1 MWVVYRKGA
10 RSIIGITADGG
21 IDPDKETAIKE
32 IVGGTVAP
40 GSISEYE
47 AIQVTDR
54 EKISQYLEAFPG
66 RLAVAGTT
74 KQPKLVIREPEVFSL
89 YITTDATDKH
99 PIDGIPTIPA
109 DGSSSVLITIQKVD
123 ERAKPQTGKKDN
135 DQLYLRANHGI
146 IRDAA
151 GKEAI
156 SSTTLDKGEARIR
169 LFSETVRRVAT
180 LQIMAN
186 NPDIQDCMLRIEFV

>member
-10 RSIIGITADGG
+10 RKIIGITADGG

-40 GSISEYE
+40 GDISEYE

-54 EKISQYLEAFPG
+54 EKVSQYLEAFPAK
-66 RLAVAGTT
+66 LAVAGTT
-74 KQPKLVIREPEVFSL
+74 KQPKLVIREPEAFSL
-89 YITTDATDKH
+89 YITTDASDKH

-109 DGSSSVLITIQKVD
+109 DGASSVLITIQKVD

-146 IRDAA
+146 IRDEA
-151 GKEAI
+151 GNEAI
-156 SSTTLDKGEARIR
+156 SSVALNKGEAKIR
-169 LFSETVRRVAT
+169 LFSETVKRVTT
-180 LQIMAN
+180 LQIMAK
-186 NPDIQDCMLRIEFV
+186 NPEIQDCMLRIEFV

>member
-10 RSIIGITADGG
+10 RSIIGLTADGG
-21 IDPDKETAIKE
+21 IDPDKATAIKE

-40 GSISEYE
+40 GDIGEYE
-47 AIQVTDR
+47 AIRVTDR
-54 EKISQYLEAFPG
+54 EKIPQYLDAFPG

-109 DGSSSVLITIQKVD
+109 DGTSSVLITIQKVD
-123 ERAKPQTGKKDN
+123 ERTKPQTGKKDN
-135 DQLYLRANHGI
+135 DQLYLRANHGT

-156 SSTTLDKGEARIR
+156 SRITLNKGEARIR

-186 NPDIQDCMLRIEFV
+186 NPGIEDCMLRIEFV